1 MKLIV
6 ISNPTNL
13 NNEHE
18 ILCSLFLSGLEYFH
32 LRKPDF
38 SKEEMENFLK
48 KISPNYFNKIVLH
61 SHHGLVEKYNL
72 KGKHISSNHIEFKS
86 DSKYISTSFH
96 TLEEIENCKEKYDYV
111 FLSPIFDSISK
122 AGYKSNFDLNE
133 LNHSPLLRR
142 GAGGEVIALGGIN
155 KNTIYDAMKIGFD
168 GVAVLGGLWMSNNP
182 IETFNLLL
190 NVCKEFNKAK
200 DEQIA

>member
-6 ISNPTNL
+6 ISNPTNFK
-13 NNEHE
+13 NEHE

-48 KISPNYFNKIVLH
+48 EISPKYFNRIVLH
-61 SHHGLVEKYNL
+61 SHHDLVERYNL
-72 KGKHISSNHIEFKS
+72 YGKHISSNHIELKG
-86 DSKYISTSFH
+86 DSQYISTSFH
-96 TLEEIENCKEKYDYV
+96 SLEEIENCKEKYDYV

-122 AGYKSNFDLNE
+122 QHYPSNFDKKE
-133 LNHSPLLRR
+133 LAQFLIQHPKT
-142 GAGGEVIALGGIN
+142 VDIIALGGIN

-168 GVAVLGGLWMSNNP
+168 GVAVLGGLWISNNP

>member
-6 ISNPTNL
+6 ISNPTNFK
-13 NNEHE
+13 NEHE
-18 ILCSLFLSGLEYFH
+18 ILCSLFESGLEYFH

-38 SKEEMENFLK
+38 SKEEMESFLEQIPLK
-48 KISPNYFNKIVLH
+48 YLNKIVLH
-61 SHHGLVEKYNL
+61 SHHDLLEKYNL
-72 KGKHISSNHIEFKS
+72 KGKHISSTKLNLKG

-122 AGYKSNFDLNE
+122 RGYSSNFDKKQLPDFFT
-133 LNHSPLLRR
+133 NHPKT
-142 GAGGEVIALGGIN
+142 VDIIALGGIN
-155 KNTIYDAMKIGFD
+155 KNTVFDAMKIGFD

-182 IETFNLLL
+182 LQTFNHLLKI
-190 NVCKEFNKAK
+190 CKEFNKVK
-200 DEQIA
+200 NEQRA